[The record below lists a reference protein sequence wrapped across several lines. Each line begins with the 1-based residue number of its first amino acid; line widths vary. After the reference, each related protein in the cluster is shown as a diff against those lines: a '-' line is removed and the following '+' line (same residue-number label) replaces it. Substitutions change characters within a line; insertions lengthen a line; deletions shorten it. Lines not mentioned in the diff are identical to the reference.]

1 MLTLYR
7 NAMLVLLSLFGL
19 STLVTNQN
27 TVVSNLFSTK
37 NTTLDIAHA
46 NTFCA
51 AVLLV
56 LLLCVA
62 ITMSLTSSRNQS

>member
-7 NAMLVLLSLFGL
+7 NAMLVLLGLFGF
-19 STLVTNQN
+19 STLVTNQD
-27 TVVSNLFSTK
+27 TVVSVPFSIK
-37 NTTLDIAHA
+37 NTTVDIAHA

-56 LLLCVA
+56 LVLCVA